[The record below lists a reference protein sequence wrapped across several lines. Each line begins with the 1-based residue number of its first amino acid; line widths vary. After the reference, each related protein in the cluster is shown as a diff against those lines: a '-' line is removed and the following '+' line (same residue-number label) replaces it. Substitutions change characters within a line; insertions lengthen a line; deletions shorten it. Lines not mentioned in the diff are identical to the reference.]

1 MRITPKQ
8 YAISLFES
16 VSNKKDGEAEAVVK
30 KFFGLLVR
38 NNDLSKS
45 GRIISELARL
55 WNKKS
60 GIVESEVVTARKLD
74 DSSIRSLEKFLS
86 EESGAKKIVINEKV
100 DENILGGVVV
110 RYGDTMLD
118 ASLRTKVRD
127 LKSAIKK

>member
-30 KFFGLLVR
+30 KFFGFLVR

-45 GRIISELARL
+45 DRIISELARL

-60 GIVESEVVTARKLD
+60 DIVESEVVTARKLD

-127 LKSAIKK
+127 LKS